1 VNRSSA
7 LEALGRED
15 LGREDLG
22 RDDLVGEELA
32 RKDCVREEDLLR
44 DEDLSREDVP
54 SREGVLENAIIR
66 HPIEVFSTLILA
78 RRGAGRPDIP
88 RNTGRC
94 LPRNGPE

>member
-1 VNRSSA
+1 
-7 LEALGRED
+7 

-22 RDDLVGEELA
+22 RDDLVGDELA

-44 DEDLSREDVP
+44 EDDL
-54 SREGVLENAIIR
+54 SREGVLETAIIR

-88 RNTGRC
+88 RNTAGC
-94 LPRNGPE
+94 LPTNGPERTLFA